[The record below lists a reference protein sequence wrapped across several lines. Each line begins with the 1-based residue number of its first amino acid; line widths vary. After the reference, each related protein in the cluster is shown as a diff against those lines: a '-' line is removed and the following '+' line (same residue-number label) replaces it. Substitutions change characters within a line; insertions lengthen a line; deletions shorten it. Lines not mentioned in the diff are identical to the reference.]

1 MDRTLKTMFAFA
13 SIAFAY
19 SLDCIPTHAQEIGP
33 GNRILKIQSEHFTDE
48 LGSHHPLV
56 TELNA
61 QIRTEE
67 FAKTNP
73 SGPWR
78 VSNPKI
84 MSTQDWVKMVN
95 DLLGRIN
102 KLEREN
108 KHLKEQLRLN
118 LPERE
123 TTKK

>member
-1 MDRTLKTMFAFA
+1 M
-13 SIAFAY
+13 
-19 SLDCIPTHAQEIGP
+19 HAQEIGP
-33 GNRILKIQSEHFTDE
+33 GNRILKIQREHFTDE

-61 QIRTEE
+61 RIRTEE

-73 SGPWR
+73 AGPWR
-78 VSNPKI
+78 LSNPTNAKKL
-84 MSTQDWVKMVN
+84 STQDWVKMVN
-95 DLLGRIN
+95 NLLRRIH

-108 KHLKEQLRLN
+108 KQLKEQLRLN
-118 LPERE
+118 VPEAK